1 MRGVTRYAL
10 TQRDV
15 SKFLILCKRKPTP
28 TPKLSLRSAENIDLR
43 SQNDPGTCPAA
54 LCFRTVRFAPLY
66 RPAAMTRSAQGLT
79 PSIAACYGLETPGR
93 SHQHTTRRGA
103 GKMASRSLSQIQCCK
118 DKDES
123 MSRESRVERQKKWRK
138 AAAQP
143 ALPHAC
149 RLAGHQ
155 KTSLGPFLSGAEQPL
170 SPISCANPNATEKSG
185 TCRPNRTTYPSCTQ
199 HPCLTQRNICRVR
212 IGAVTPAAL
221 QSLSR
226 RSQLRSMRIAPCED

>member
-1 MRGVTRYAL
+1 MLQNRAIR
-10 TQRDV
+10 
-15 SKFLILCKRKPTP
+15 TP
-28 TPKLSLRSAENIDLR
+28 LSSRR
-43 SQNDPGTCPAA
+43 NDPFSARAYPVNRCLLRTRNPRA
-54 LCFRTVRFAPLY
+54 LPPTHNTKRCRKNGVAVFVADTVL
-66 RPAAMTRSAQGLT
+66 Q
-79 PSIAACYGLETPGR
+79 
-93 SHQHTTRRGA
+93 
-103 GKMASRSLSQIQCCK
+103 

-123 MSRESRVERQKKWRK
+123 MSRESRVERPKKWRK